1 MFICCFF
8 KQLKYCEKL
17 NSSFV
22 QQSLQPDSGPQ
33 GPLAGEVQVDKIHLD
48 IQQYWIYSVYTL
60 YHYRWRIKMTTQ
72 MIVRINP
79 ELKNK
84 VNSLAKSEGK
94 SVSEVVRE
102 LLEDYVKNRD
112 IGLYIDDLWQRI
124 GDKLTSR
131 KIGPK
136 DIQRA
141 IQEVRAKK

>member
-1 MFICCFF
+1 
-8 KQLKYCEKL
+8 
-17 NSSFV
+17 
-22 QQSLQPDSGPQ
+22 
-33 GPLAGEVQVDKIHLD
+33 
-48 IQQYWIYSVYTL
+48 
-60 YHYRWRIKMTTQ
+60 MTTQ

>member
-1 MFICCFF
+1 
-8 KQLKYCEKL
+8 
-17 NSSFV
+17 
-22 QQSLQPDSGPQ
+22 
-33 GPLAGEVQVDKIHLD
+33 
-48 IQQYWIYSVYTL
+48 
-60 YHYRWRIKMTTQ
+60 MTTQ

-84 VNSLAKSEGK
+84 VSSLAKAEGK

-102 LLEDYVKNRD
+102 LLEDYVRNRD

-136 DIQRA
+136 DINRA
-141 IQEVRAKK
+141 ISDARAQK